1 MFERY
6 TESARRVL
14 FFSRYEAA
22 QLGSLTIQPE
32 HVLLGVLREAPN
44 GIERFMRSGGEA
56 LRHSLGQIAG
66 APQARVST
74 SVEVPFSED
83 TKLALRRAAAEADE
97 LKNHFIA
104 PEHLVLGILVASSG
118 AATEALRATGL
129 DADALRGFLRTAP
142 DTAFVHPDGGA
153 PAGGVGMVAH
163 AVSGGARSSA
173 VLRQWRGVVKPGR
186 AEDYL
191 RHLHE
196 ETLPALAR
204 LAGFITVTIARRE
217 IEDGTEFQV
226 TTVWRSLD
234 DIRAFAGDD
243 VTAAVVPPAAA
254 ALMVRYDDRAVHY
267 EIVA

>member
-1 MFERY
+1 MWQPDDRAG
-6 TESARRVL
+6 TPGAWRPARSTRARRAVHAR
-14 FFSRYEAA
+14 RYHAET
-22 QLGSLTIQPE
+22 LRRSLI
-32 HVLLGVLREAPN
+32 A
-44 GIERFMRSGGEA
+44 
-56 LRHSLGQIAG
+56 IAG
-66 APQARVST
+66 APRERVST
-74 SVEVPFSED
+74 SVEIPFSHD
-83 TKLALRRAAAEADE
+83 AKFALSRAAAEADE

-118 AATEALRATGL
+118 AAAEALRATGL

-142 DTAFVHPDGGA
+142 DTAFVRPDGGA

-163 AVSGGARSSA
+163 AVPGGARSPA
-173 VLRQWRGVVKPGR
+173 VLRQWRGVVKPGL

-191 RHLHE
+191 RHLHQ

-217 IEDGTEFQV
+217 VEDGTEFQV

-234 DIRAFAGDD
+234 AIKAFAGDD

-267 EIVA
+267 ESVY